1 VQKAQIAAI
10 RSYDAQTRR
19 LSTLSED
26 VVRER
31 LRVVRSLPS

>member
-10 RSYDAQTRR
+10 RAYDAQTRQ

-31 LRVVRSLPS
+31 LRLVRSLPS